1 MRLNQRH
8 RKLDVDPLGGGSHP
22 DSEGRIN
29 TAGYKAPSHA
39 NLPAGE
45 SVLAAR
51 AVKRHPCH
59 RSPCNFRAASRVLPA
74 TRPSASVAPPRLKR
88 LLSVLALLLSAL
100 AAHAHSLVFTRVE
113 AMFNRPGE
121 VDITIDYNL
130 ALILPQPAA
139 YYALTQS
146 SPETQRAAV
155 EVALPLIREAME
167 FYAGDT
173 HLQLELQDIKLPQ
186 LPRVAFDDPAI
197 DKSTMLHFTAKL
209 PLPPAP
215 LVMVVPYGARVDHP
229 VLFAAGTASAG
240 VLHRSWVEDGP
251 SEEFDWTP
259 VPSATASDGDVAPS
273 STPTIPAAAAK
284 PRPPWYVDFWTY
296 LRLGF
301 KHIVP
306 EGLDH
311 ILFVL
316 ALFFLGQT
324 WRKLVAQTTV
334 FTIAHAT
341 TLFLSRYGVF
351 SLPGKYVEPLIAFSI
366 ACIALENI
374 WRPKL
379 GPARLALVFA
389 FGLVHGLGF
398 AGSLAEVEF
407 PRDQFVMALLGF
419 NLGVD
424 FGQLFIIAVA
434 LLAVG
439 WWRDKPWFRARI
451 MIPCC
456 AAIAAIGL
464 YWTVERIF
472 F

>member
-1 MRLNQRH
+1 
-8 RKLDVDPLGGGSHP
+8 VSF
-22 DSEGRIN
+22 
-29 TAGYKAPSHA
+29 
-39 NLPAGE
+39 
-45 SVLAAR
+45 V
-51 AVKRHPCH
+51 V
-59 RSPCNFRAASRVLPA
+59 NFSN
-74 TRPSASVAPPRLKR
+74 R
-88 LLSVLALLLSAL
+88 LLRATAPTLFLLFIVVALCVPRT
-100 AAHAHSLVFTRVE
+100 AHAHGLVFTRVE
-113 AMFNRPGE
+113 AMFATPG
-121 VDITIDYNL
+121 VVNLTIDYDL
-130 ALILPQPAA
+130 TLVLPQPAA
-139 YYALTQS
+139 YYPLTQS

-155 EVALPLIREAME
+155 ERALPLIREALE

-173 HLQLELQDIKLPQ
+173 RLELELQGFSLPA
-186 LPRVAFDDPAI
+186 LPESAYADPAQ
-197 DKSTMLHFTAKL
+197 DKSTVLRFTAKL
-209 PLPPAP
+209 PAPPAP
-215 LVMVVPYGARVDHP
+215 LVMVVPYGARVHHP
-229 VLFAAGTASAG
+229 VLFAAGSPAAG
-240 VLHRSWVEDGP
+240 VLARSWVEEGP
-251 SEEFDWTP
+251 SEVFEWAGLVTDLPGGGTRA
-259 VPSATASDGDVAPS
+259 PSA
-273 STPTIPAAAAK
+273 
-284 PRPPWYVDFWTY
+284 PWYVDFWTY

-306 EGLDH
+306 DGLDH

-341 TLFLSRYGVF
+341 TLFLSRYGVI
-351 SLPGKYVEPLIAFSI
+351 SLPGHIVEPLIAFSI

-407 PRDQFVMALLGF
+407 PRDQFLMALLGF

-424 FGQLFIIAVA
+424 FGQLFIIALA

-439 WWRDKPWFRARI
+439 WFRDKPWFRTGI

-456 AAIAAIGL
+456 AAIAAVGL
-464 YWTVERIF
+464 FWTVQRIF